1 MTLFATS
8 KLQSKEIVDLLNEY
22 YMMLPQDVRDR
33 KQQGGR
39 VTIENEEEL
48 RSRLPP
54 PELFEGTIVVR
65 KKPVAFA
72 SRLEYFKSAYME
84 RCLQS
89 NADDPSRRQGT
100 RRGQGFGRFRFVQLT
115 LSIRL
120 RCRNVG
126 TRENVS
132 EPH

>member
-89 NADDPSRRQGT
+89 NADDRVKYPP
-100 RRGQGFGRFRFVQLT
+100 LT
-115 LSIRL
+115 KLTQAVDKALDEDKDLEDLDLS
-120 RCRNVG
+120 N
-126 TRENVS
+126 
-132 EPH
+132 